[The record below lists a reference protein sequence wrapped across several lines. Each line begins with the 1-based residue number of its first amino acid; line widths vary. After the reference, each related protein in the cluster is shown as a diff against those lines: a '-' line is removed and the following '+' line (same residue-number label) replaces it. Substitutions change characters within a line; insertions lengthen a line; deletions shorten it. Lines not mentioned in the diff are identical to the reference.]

1 MHLRRGFL
9 ILPFLIAVTHAQ
21 EQPPSE
27 SIRLRT
33 LTLISGTLPESL
45 REKTI
50 QKLQGIEIDPHA
62 EELRE
67 RVRQQIR
74 DAGYYNARVDDAQ
87 VSAVPGA
94 STGKFADVSFQ
105 VDPGALYILGEI
117 RFENEHVFPQ
127 EEMRRQF
134 PTKTGEHFNATE
146 VGQGL
151 DNLRKL
157 YAAKGYANF
166 GAIPK
171 PAFDETR
178 HIVSLTV
185 DMDEGLPGH
194 YGRLILDGVEP
205 RAGVGKS
212 LVDAWNLEGK
222 LYDPQLL
229 QQWLAAN
236 TSSWPKDAAAELD
249 TEFKANRED
258 PFVYNVLLHF
268 QQHDH

>member
-1 MHLRRGFL
+1 MHLWRGLF
-9 ILPFLIAVTHAQ
+9 ILPFLLAATHAQ
-21 EQPPSE
+21 QQASSE

-33 LTLISGTLPESL
+33 LTLVSSTLPEPL
-45 REKTI
+45 RQNTI
-50 QKLQGIEIDPHA
+50 QGLQGIAIDPQA

-67 RVRQQIR
+67 RVRQYLR
-74 DAGYYNARVDDAQ
+74 DAGYYTARVDDAHI
-87 VSAVPGA
+87 SAVPGA
-94 STGKFADVSFQ
+94 SNGKFADISFH
-105 VDPGALYILGEI
+105 VDPGALYMLGEI
-117 RFENEHVFPQ
+117 RFENRHVFSQ

-151 DNLRKL
+151 DNLRNL

-171 PAFDETR
+171 PTFDEAR

-185 DMDEGLPGH
+185 DIDEGLPVH

-212 LVDAWNLEGK
+212 LLDAWNLEGK
-222 LYDPQLL
+222 LYSPQLL

-236 TSSWPKDAAAELD
+236 TSVWPRDVAAQVD
-249 TEFKANRED
+249 TEFKANPQD
-258 PFVYNVLLHF
+258 PLVYNVLLHF
-268 QQHDH
+268 QPRDR

>member
-1 MHLRRGFL
+1 MHLWRGLF
-9 ILPFLIAVTHAQ
+9 ILPFLFAATYAQ
-21 EQPPSE
+21 ERVPSE

-33 LTLISGTLPESL
+33 LTLISSTLPEPL
-45 REKTI
+45 REKTV
-50 QKLQGIEIDPHA
+50 QGLQGIEIDPQA

-67 RVRQQIR
+67 RVRQYLR

-87 VSAVPGA
+87 ISAAPGTPA
-94 STGKFADVSFQ
+94 GRFADVSFH

-127 EEMRRQF
+127 EEIRRQF

-146 VGQGL
+146 VGLGL

-171 PAFDETR
+171 PMIDEAR
-178 HIVSLTV
+178 RIVDLTI
-185 DMDEGLPGH
+185 DMDEGLAVH
-194 YGRLILDGVEP
+194 YGRLILEGTEP
-205 RAGVGKS
+205 RPGVGKS
-212 LVDAWNLEGK
+212 LLDAWNLEGK
-222 LYDPQLL
+222 LYNPQVLKE
-229 QQWLAAN
+229 WLAAN
-236 TSSWPKDAAAELD
+236 TSGWSKDAAEQVDA
-249 TEFKANRED
+249 EFKANRED

-268 QQHDH
+268 QQRDH

>member
-1 MHLRRGFL
+1 MHLWRGFF
-9 ILPFLIAVTHAQ
+9 ILPFLLAATHAQ
-21 EQPPSE
+21 EQARSE

-33 LTLISGTLPESL
+33 LTLSSSTLPDPL
-45 REKTI
+45 RQKTI
-50 QKLQGIEIDPHA
+50 QGLQGIVIDPRA

-67 RVRQQIR
+67 RVRQYIR
-74 DAGYYNARVDDAQ
+74 DAGYYNARVDEAQ
-87 VSAVPGA
+87 ISAVPDTSAGR
-94 STGKFADVSFQ
+94 FADVSFH
-105 VDPGALYILGEI
+105 VDPGALYMLGVI
-117 RFENEHVFPQ
+117 RFEDGRVFTQ

-151 DNLRKL
+151 DNLRNL

-171 PAFDETR
+171 PTINEVR
-178 HIVSLTV
+178 RIVDLTI
-185 DMDEGLPGH
+185 DIDEGRPVH

-222 LYDPQLL
+222 LYSPQLL

-236 TSSWPKDAAAELD
+236 TSILPKDAATQVD
-249 TEFKANRED
+249 TEFKASRDD
-258 PFVYNVLLHF
+258 PFVYNVVLHF
-268 QQHDH
+268 QQRDQ

>member
-33 LTLISGTLPESL
+33 LTLISRTLPESL

-62 EELRE
+62 EEIRE
-67 RVRQQIR
+67 RVRQYIR

-87 VSAVPGA
+87 ISVVPDT
-94 STGKFADVSFQ
+94 STGRFADVSFE
-105 VDPGALYILGEI
+105 VDPGALYMLGEI
-117 RFENEHVFPQ
+117 RFEDGRVFSQ

-151 DNLRKL
+151 DNLRNL

-171 PAFDETR
+171 PTINEAR
-178 HIVSLTV
+178 RIVDLTI
-185 DMDEGLPGH
+185 DMDEGLPVH

-236 TSSWPKDAAAELD
+236 TSTLLKDAATQVG
-249 TEFKANRED
+249 TEFKASRED

-268 QQHDH
+268 QQRDH